1 MAKCVVGEVKKRFEK
16 CRNSIAIIYID
27 DRVIHLE
34 DMKREFKDLLY
45 IKAWESC
52 KSLSDCAKHIEQYLL
67 KISSSHTS
75 K

>member
-1 MAKCVVGEVKKRFEK
+1 
-16 CRNSIAIIYID
+16 
-27 DRVIHLE
+27 
-34 DMKREFKDLLY
+34 MKREFKDLLY

-52 KSLSDCAKHIEQYLL
+52 KSLSDCVKHIEQYLL